1 MIAKTGVLHSVPARD
16 IELNICRRLYEAW
29 DLRPAHLPRIIRH
42 GRPSC
47 RQGMGGLV
55 ATKGMP
61 AMHAEVSPGEAGS
74 PSSFSRNIPRDMI
87 EGTPSNTRRR
97 TYLRSRKLQA
107 NGLGGQSSNPRNS
120 KQMTR
125 RTKCKKIAAR
135 KTHEVFKT
143 GASECA
149 HTCRWLRV
157 LPVVPL
163 AARPLVL
170 PVVPLPAPIPRYSEP
185 SGDAGR
191 LPQLPL
197 ASRLPPGRG
206 PAVNPRE
213 MKTERSE
220 GKNGEILGAQAVL
233 NENSTKRDAERRFRI
248 STASANR
255 IRTRNSPAARK
266 TSLA

>member
-1 MIAKTGVLHSVPARD
+1 MTKRTKCKKIA
-16 IELNICRRLYEAW
+16 N
-29 DLRPAHLPRIIRH
+29 
-42 GRPSC
+42 
-47 RQGMGGLV
+47 
-55 ATKGMP
+55 
-61 AMHAEVSPGEAGS
+61 PG
-74 PSSFSRNIPRDMI
+74 
-87 EGTPSNTRRR
+87 
-97 TYLRSRKLQA
+97 
-107 NGLGGQSSNPRNS
+107 NS

-143 GASECA
+143 GASERA
-149 HTCRWLRV
+149 HTCRWLR
-157 LPVVPL
+157 
-163 AARPLVL
+163 VL

-266 TSLA
+266 TSLARKRPGFAPPRR

>member
-97 TYLRSRKLQA
+97 TYLRSRELQA
-107 NGLGGQSSNPRNS
+107 NGLGGPSSNQGNS
-120 KQMTR
+120 KQMGLEDRAQINGTPSKWAR
-125 RTKCKKIAAR
+125 RTELK
-135 KTHEVFKT
+135 
-143 GASECA
+143 SEELQAKDEENQEQEDC
-149 HTCRWLRV
+149 
-157 LPVVPL
+157 
-163 AARPLVL
+163 
-170 PVVPLPAPIPRYSEP
+170 
-185 SGDAGR
+185 
-191 LPQLPL
+191 
-197 ASRLPPGRG
+197 
-206 PAVNPRE
+206 N
-213 MKTERSE
+213 TEDR
-220 GKNGEILGAQAVL
+220 
-233 NENSTKRDAERRFRI
+233 
-248 STASANR
+248 
-255 IRTRNSPAARK
+255 
-266 TSLA
+266 